1 MPYIEKKEIIQIKE
15 MYIMD
20 YLLLVIQKE
29 DLKSL
34 DNVMAPYYKHLAVKP
49 YVATTKQELI
59 DQVKADIQMN
69 LTSGRYYEYT
79 QAVAAYEAIPTKE
92 NKKALKEFNDKETKK
107 LIAAMEDKVTWDDE
121 RCFQEALA
129 TFHYPGEFNDKGEF
143 ISTHNP
149 NSKWDYHTIGGTFEN
164 VLPLKNGLK
173 ATKAKM
179 AEIDFG
185 PQPEQYMEAALEWE
199 RNKALQSIPKK
210 AYCEYNSSLVP
221 FGVLVDNLWIDRN
234 DPTFFQ
240 KFNVLTRDHHFDGYT
255 VTALECHI

>member
-1 MPYIEKKEIIQIKE
+1 
-15 MYIMD
+15 MD

-34 DNVMAPYYKHLAVKP
+34 DNVLAPYYKHLAVKP

-59 DQVKADIQMN
+59 NQVKADIEAKKN
-69 LTSGRYYEYT
+69 SGRYYDYC
-79 QAVAAYEAIPTKE
+79 QAKKAYDDMPTKE
-92 NKKALKEFNDKETKK
+92 NKKALKEFGDKETKK
-107 LIAAMEDKVTWDDE
+107 LIKEMEEKLTWDDE
-121 RCFQEALA
+121 ACFNEAMK
-129 TFHYPGEFNDKGEF
+129 TFHYPGEFQENGDF

-164 VLPLKNGLK
+164 VLPLKNGFK
-173 ATKAKM
+173 ATKARM
-179 AEIDFG
+179 GEIDFG

-199 RNKALQSIPKK
+199 RNKALQTISRET
-210 AYCEYNSSLVP
+210 YCQFNSSLIP
-221 FGVLVDNLWIDRN
+221 FGVLVDNLWLDRN

-240 KFNVLTRDHHFDGYT
+240 KFNVLTHDHAYDNYY